1 MHMYC
6 ILMYCM
12 FVSFC
17 DVFVFA
23 SPRLHYQA
31 KVASRIWAYAMQLS
45 TVQGPSADED
55 TALYSGTSE
64 ETAFCDQEL
73 RPRTKKERQAGT

>member
-1 MHMYC
+1 MWHTAQC
-6 ILMYCM
+6 WVGPLAKGITC
-12 FVSFC
+12 
-17 DVFVFA
+17 
-23 SPRLHYQA
+23 
-31 KVASRIWAYAMQLS
+31 KVAHGLMAMQLS

-73 RPRTKKERQAGT
+73 CPRTKKERQAGA